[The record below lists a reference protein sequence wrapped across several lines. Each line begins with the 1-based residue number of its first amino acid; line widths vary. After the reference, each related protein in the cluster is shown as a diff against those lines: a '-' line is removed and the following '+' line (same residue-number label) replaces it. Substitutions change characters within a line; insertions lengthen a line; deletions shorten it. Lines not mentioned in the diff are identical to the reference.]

1 LMLTFGA
8 AMNLLLSVCALLL
21 TLGVLRMAFRIFR
34 RWNKSDDEERHE
46 LEKGFYLTF
55 SVVMVVLG
63 IRLFL
68 VPLYFWNMQSFV
80 PLVPG
85 AMCLWGVFNALPEG
99 AWPSLF
105 LKIVL
110 PAAYLSWLL
119 LARINSSCRTN
130 PLIRNLMAL
139 FMILTPFLLID
150 FGTEIYV
157 LSQLSPVE
165 VSCCSS
171 AIDVGTRLVPGA
183 IGAVSGQTLLL
194 LILFPY
200 SMLYVAS
207 LILSTKNRAARLN
220 ALAITIPIGILL
232 VVTITETL
240 TPWLLRLPFHHCPF
254 CLFFQHPLS
263 LVFTV
268 LFWFGLATPWLS
280 LATRQLGRLNGEA
293 KEVEYRLSKTLTTYA
308 AYAIIIAMA
317 LMLVDILIVFS

>member
-1 LMLTFGA
+1 MILTFGA

-21 TLGVLRMAFRIFR
+21 TLGVLVIAIRIFR

-55 SVVMVVLG
+55 SVVVVVLG

-99 AWPSLF
+99 TWPSLF

-139 FMILTPFLLID
+139 FIILTPFLLFD

-157 LSQLSPVE
+157 LSRLSPVE

-183 IGAVSGQTLLL
+183 IGALSGQTLLL

-200 SMLYVAS
+200 SLLYAAS
-207 LILSTKNRAARLN
+207 LMLSTRHKAARLN
-220 ALAITIPIGILL
+220 SLAISIPIGILFA
-232 VVTITETL
+232 VAITETL

-268 LFWFGLATPWLS
+268 LFWFGLVTPWLT
-280 LATRQLGRLNGEA
+280 LVTRRLGRVDSEA
-293 KEVEYRLSKTLTTYA
+293 REAEDQLSKTTTTYG
-308 AYAIIIAMA
+308 AYAIVIALA
-317 LMLVDILIVFS
+317 LILVDILVVFS

>member
-1 LMLTFGA
+1 
-8 AMNLLLSVCALLL
+8 V
-21 TLGVLRMAFRIFR
+21 LGVIRMAFRIFR

-85 AMCLWGVFNALPEG
+85 AMCLWGVFNALPEV

-110 PAAYLSWLL
+110 PAAYLGWLL

-139 FMILTPFLLID
+139 FIILTPFLLID
-150 FGTEIYV
+150 FGTEVYV

-200 SMLYVAS
+200 SLLYVAS
-207 LILSTKNRAARLN
+207 LMLSTRSRAARLN
-220 ALAITIPIGILL
+220 TLAITIPIGILL
-232 VVTITETL
+232 AVTITETL

-268 LFWFGLATPWLS
+268 LFWFGLATPWLT
-280 LATRQLGRLNGEA
+280 LVTRRLGRLNDEA
-293 KEVEYRLSKTLTTYA
+293 KEVEDRLSKTFTAYG
-308 AYAIIIAMA
+308 AYAIIIALA
-317 LMLVDILIVFS
+317 LILVDILIVFS

>member
-1 LMLTFGA
+1 
-8 AMNLLLSVCALLL
+8 MNLLLSVCALLL
-21 TLGVLRMAFRIFR
+21 VLGVIRMAFRIFR

-85 AMCLWGVFNALPEG
+85 AMCLWGVFNALPEI

-139 FMILTPFLLID
+139 FIILTPFLLID
-150 FGTEIYV
+150 FGTEVYV

-200 SMLYVAS
+200 SLLYVAS
-207 LILSTKNRAARLN
+207 LMLSTRSRAARLN
-220 ALAITIPIGILL
+220 TLAITIPIGILL
-232 VVTITETL
+232 AVAITETL

-263 LVFTV
+263 LVFIV
-268 LFWFGLATPWLS
+268 LFWFGLATPWLT
-280 LATRQLGRLNGEA
+280 LVTRRLGRLNDEA
-293 KEVEYRLSKTLTTYA
+293 KEVEDRLSKTFTAYG
-308 AYAIIIAMA
+308 AYAIIIALA
-317 LMLVDILIVFS
+317 LILVDILIVFS

>member
-1 LMLTFGA
+1 
-8 AMNLLLSVCALLL
+8 MNLLLSVCALLL
-21 TLGVLRMAFRIFR
+21 TIGVLKTAFRIFK

-55 SVVMVVLG
+55 SVVIVVLG

-80 PLVPG
+80 PLIPG
-85 AMCLWGVFNALPEG
+85 AMCLWGVFNALPEVT
-99 AWPSLF
+99 WPSLF

-139 FMILTPFLLID
+139 FMILTPVLLID
-150 FGTEIYV
+150 FGTEIY
-157 LSQLSPVE
+157 LLAQLSPVE

-171 AIDVGTRLVPGA
+171 AIDVGTRLVPGM
-183 IGAVSGQTLLL
+183 IGGISGQTLLL

-207 LILSTKNRAARLN
+207 LVLSTKHRAARFN
-220 ALAITIPIGILL
+220 ALAITIPMAIVLII
-232 VVTITETL
+232 TITETL

-263 LVFTV
+263 LVFAT
-268 LFWFGLATPWLS
+268 LFWFGIATPWLT
-280 LATRQLGRLNGEA
+280 LITRRMGRSNYEAREVEDRLN
-293 KEVEYRLSKTLTTYA
+293 RTLTTYA
-308 AYAIIIAMA
+308 AFAMIIAMA
-317 LMLVDILIVFS
+317 LILVDILTVFS

>member
-1 LMLTFGA
+1 
-8 AMNLLLSVCALLL
+8 
-21 TLGVLRMAFRIFR
+21 MAFRIFR

-85 AMCLWGVFNALPEG
+85 AMCLWGVFNALPEV

-139 FMILTPFLLID
+139 FIILTPFLLID
-150 FGTEIYV
+150 FGTEVYV

-200 SMLYVAS
+200 SLLYVAS
-207 LILSTKNRAARLN
+207 LMLSTRSRAARLN
-220 ALAITIPIGILL
+220 TLAITIPIGILL
-232 VVTITETL
+232 AVAITETL

-263 LVFTV
+263 LVFIV
-268 LFWFGLATPWLS
+268 LFWFGLATPWLT
-280 LATRQLGRLNGEA
+280 LVTRRLGRLNDEA
-293 KEVEYRLSKTLTTYA
+293 KEVEDRLSKTFTAYG
-308 AYAIIIAMA
+308 AYAIIIALA
-317 LMLVDILIVFS
+317 LIL